1 MLILQLVSHR
11 NFQKDEFFLQFLFS
25 ANKKFVLKVTVRAQ
39 VIKKYIFLSG
49 AKLNDPLL
57 IDYVPNVFK
66 FTKIP
71 AKRTQESLR
80 RYERA
85 QKRQRRPN
93 VTSSKTFAA
102 PNICK
107 DSRMELGRH
116 NDKGTRIIRLF
127 SLFYN

>member
-11 NFQKDEFFLQFLFS
+11 NFQKMSFSYNFFFLLT
-25 ANKKFVLKVTVRAQ
+25 KFVLKVTVRAQ

-71 AKRTQESLR
+71 AKRTQESLKR
-80 RYERA
+80 DERA

-93 VTSSKTFAA
+93 VTSSKIFTA
-102 PNICK
+102 PNICN
-107 DSRMELGRH
+107 DSRIELGKY
-116 NDKGTRIIRLF
+116 NDKGSRIIRLF
-127 SLFYN
+127 LLFL

>member
-1 MLILQLVSHR
+1 M
-11 NFQKDEFFLQFLFS
+11 NFSNNFFFLLT
-25 ANKKFVLKVTVRAQ
+25 KVVLKVSVRAQ
-39 VIKKYIFLSG
+39 VIKKYILFSG
-49 AKLNDPLL
+49 EKSNDPLH
-57 IDYVPNVFK
+57 IDYIPNVFK

-71 AKRTQESLR
+71 AKRTQESLK

-93 VTSSKTFAA
+93 ITSSKTFAA

-107 DSRMELGRH
+107 NSRMELGRH
-116 NDKGTRIIRLF
+116 NVKGTRIIRLF